1 MRDAKLERKTRE
13 TDIKAYLAIDGSGKA
28 GVDTGCG
35 FLDHMLRSFAA
46 NAMFDLDVVCKGDT
60 EVDYHHTTEDVGIV
74 LGTLFGQAMT
84 AGGVTRYGSAFIPM
98 DEALVMAAVDLSG
111 RPCLGFS
118 LDIPSQKVGDFDT
131 ELVEEFFNGF
141 VRKSGVTLHVRQLA
155 GRNSHHI
162 IEAALK
168 AFGRALR
175 TAVTVDPALGGAV
188 PSTKGVL

>member
-28 GVDTGCG
+28 NVDTGCG

-46 NAMFDLDVVCKGDT
+46 NAMFDLEVVCRGDV

-74 LGTLFGQAMT
+74 LGTVFSQAVT

-111 RPCLGFS
+111 RPCLEFS

-141 VRKSGVTLHVRQLA
+141 VRKSGVGKKLASHYRSRLQGVRKSSA
-155 GRNSHHI
+155 DGGDDRS
-162 IEAALK
+162 
-168 AFGRALR
+168 RARRSGPFNQGSPL
-175 TAVTVDPALGGAV
+175 TVW
-188 PSTKGVL
+188 